1 MCSPFWQCW
10 AENFPNLQALA
21 PCCLDSLQFISLL
34 LYFTVGNKEKP
45 GHTLTTSAQ
54 ESPLPNIQVHR
65 LEFLLLLLKAQLLCT
80 WVLSQI
86 SETEFWVNEKRI
98 ALLLC

>member
-65 LEFLLLLLKAQLLCT
+65 LEFLLLLLKAQLLCMGAESNLRDR
-80 WVLSQI
+80 VLG
-86 SETEFWVNEKRI
+86 E
-98 ALLLC
+98 